1 MVKVTYLGFL
11 KEPDEGS
18 QKAYEI
24 LTGRNLKPF
33 YKVFSTP
40 QKARP
45 EQKPESPK
53 QNTAN
58 YCQYALKRG
67 EGLAFIAKLLPK
79 LDPNIPYGV
88 PPLLSY
94 YERDN
99 PKKISGKQ

>member
-1 MVKVTYLGFL
+1 MAKVTYLGFQ

-45 EQKPESPK
+45 EQKPGKLRKPFQQVQHNCNKLFS
-53 QNTAN
+53 NTFC
-58 YCQYALKRG
+58 YCSNTLQMLVGRRG
-67 EGLAFIAKLLPK
+67 LEP
-79 LDPNIPYGV
+79 
-88 PPLLSY
+88 
-94 YERDN
+94 RTT
-99 PKKISGKQ
+99 

>member
-1 MVKVTYLGFL
+1 MAKIISRGWR

-45 EQKPESPK
+45 EQKPESPE
-53 QNTAN
+53 QNTE
-58 YCQYALKRG
+58 QTK
-67 EGLAFIAKLLPK
+67 
-79 LDPNIPYGV
+79 
-88 PPLLSY
+88 
-94 YERDN
+94 
-99 PKKISGKQ
+99 